1 MSSALILDHLLKHWY
16 IYSGDSMNNIF
27 GPVPSRRLGISLG
40 IDIVPMKTCSMSCIY
55 CQVGKTSRTTISRQN
70 YVSAREIVKELE
82 EYLKKSSQPNWI
94 TFSGS
99 GEPTLNSEIGKMI
112 RGIRSLTDIPICVIT
127 NGTLLWEPQV
137 QLDLIESD
145 MVMPS
150 LDSAREETFQ
160 KICHPHPDLKL
171 DKIINGL
178 VDFRKKYNGK
188 IWLEILF
195 VEGMNDSPEELE
207 ALLNAVKRI
216 LPDSIQLNTVVR
228 PPTESFSKPVSIERL
243 EAISTLFGEKAEIIA
258 SFRKDSYEYET
269 VKPDDVLKYLKRRPG
284 SIGDISAAL
293 RAEKHEVEK
302 ILDEL
307 YRSGEIKQN
316 EFFGKCFWEYIGK

>member
-112 RGIRSLTDIPICVIT
+112 RGIRSMTDIPICVIT
-127 NGTLLWEPQV
+127 TGT
-137 QLDLIESD
+137 
-145 MVMPS
+145 
-150 LDSAREETFQ
+150 
-160 KICHPHPDLKL
+160 
-171 DKIINGL
+171 
-178 VDFRKKYNGK
+178 
-188 IWLEILF
+188 
-195 VEGMNDSPEELE
+195 
-207 ALLNAVKRI
+207 
-216 LPDSIQLNTVVR
+216 
-228 PPTESFSKPVSIERL
+228 
-243 EAISTLFGEKAEIIA
+243 
-258 SFRKDSYEYET
+258 
-269 VKPDDVLKYLKRRPG
+269 
-284 SIGDISAAL
+284 
-293 RAEKHEVEK
+293 
-302 ILDEL
+302 
-307 YRSGEIKQN
+307 
-316 EFFGKCFWEYIGK
+316 

>member
-1 MSSALILDHLLKHWY
+1 MNH
-16 IYSGDSMNNIF
+16 IY
-27 GPVPSRRLGISLG
+27 GPVPSRRLGLSLG
-40 IDIVPMKTCSMSCIY
+40 IDIVPMKTCSLSCIY
-55 CQVGKTSRTTISRQN
+55 CQVGKTSRTTITRGN
-70 YVSAREIVKELE
+70 YVSARDIVKELE
-82 EYLKKSSQPNWI
+82 EYFKKSRKPDWI

-99 GEPTLNSEIGKMI
+99 GEPTLNSEIGEMI
-112 RGIRSLTDIPICVIT
+112 RSIRSLTDIPICVIT
-127 NGTLLWEPQV
+127 NGTLLFKPQV
-137 QLDLIESD
+137 QLDIIESD

-171 DKIINGL
+171 DTIINGL
-178 VDFRKKYNGK
+178 VDFRKKYHGK

-195 VEGMNDSPEELE
+195 VEGINDSPEELE
-207 ALLNAVKRI
+207 ALQKAVKRI
-216 LPDSIQLNTVVR
+216 SPDSIQLNTVVR
-228 PPTESFSKPVSIERL
+228 PPAESFAKPVPMDKL
-243 EAISTLFGEKAEIIA
+243 EKISALFGEKAEIIA

-293 RAEKHEVEK
+293 RAEKHEVER

-307 YRSGEIKQN
+307 YQSGEIKQN

>member
-1 MSSALILDHLLKHWY
+1 
-16 IYSGDSMNNIF
+16 MNHIF
-27 GPVPSRRLGISLG
+27 GPVPSRRLGLSLG

-55 CQVGKTSRTTISRQN
+55 CQVGKTSRTTISRRN
-70 YVSAREIVKELE
+70 YVSAREIIKELE

-127 NGTLLWEPQV
+127 NGTLLFKPQV
-137 QLDLIESD
+137 QLDVIESD

-171 DKIINGL
+171 DTIINGL
-178 VDFRKKYNGK
+178 VDFRKKYHGK

-195 VEGMNDSPEELE
+195 VEGMNDSPEELK

-228 PPTESFSKPVSIERL
+228 PPAESFAKPVSMERL
-243 EAISTLFGEKAEIIA
+243 EEISTLFGEKAEIIA

-293 RAEKHEVEK
+293 RAEKHEVER
-302 ILDEL
+302 ILDEF
-307 YRSGEIKQN
+307 YRSGDIKQN